1 MRLAYKAA
9 GSSRNR
15 NRILALSHRIGLEK
29 VAAMRNRQGLKIAAL
44 LCAALVFCAELSCA
58 SQLALSKSSSHK
70 DYVWIGIVVAICG
83 GIAFLMD
90 NYMARV
96 KIKKIREV
104 ARSLGFTY
112 RSRPTPTDRELPVGC
127 YLAKVGFQRTVS
139 NVLEVVDTDELN
151 FILFD
156 FDYTLGKSTFS
167 QTIARMRSPLLKLP
181 SLLLF
186 PETIFSK
193 MAVMFGCTD
202 VNFPDSPKFSDK
214 YILRGQDE
222 AALRALFT
230 PALRD
235 ALEPLEDL
243 TIEGADDVLFIF
255 RERRLVEPEEIPSRI
270 EEDKR
275 ILALFFDAQQA
286 HAKVS

>member
-1 MRLAYKAA
+1 M
-9 GSSRNR
+9 
-15 NRILALSHRIGLEK
+15 
-29 VAAMRNRQGLKIAAL
+29 L
-44 LCAALVFCAELSCA
+44 LCL
-58 SQLALSKSSSHK
+58 
-70 DYVWIGIVVAICG
+70 
-83 GIAFLMD
+83 GIASLID

-127 YLAKVGFQRTVS
+127 YLAKVGYQRTVS
-139 NVLEVVDTDELN
+139 NVLEVVDTEELN

-156 FDYTLGKSTFS
+156 FDYSAGKATFS
-167 QTIARMRSPLLKLP
+167 QTIARMRAPLLKLP
-181 SLLLF
+181 SFILF

-193 MAVMFGCTD
+193 MGVMLGLTD
-202 VNFPDSPKFSDK
+202 INFPDSSKFSDR

-222 AALRALFT
+222 AALRAIFS
-230 PALRD
+230 PALRH
-235 ALEPLEDL
+235 ALETLDHL

-255 RERRLVEPEEIPSRI
+255 RERRLVEPEEISSLV

-275 ILALFFDAQQA
+275 ILALFFEAQQA
-286 HAKVS
+286 NGKPS

>member
-1 MRLAYKAA
+1 LAYKAA

-29 VAAMRNRQGLKIAAL
+29 VAAVRNRHGLKIAAL

-58 SQLALSKSSSHK
+58 SQLAQSKSSSHK
-70 DYVWIGIVVAICG
+70 DYVWIGVAMLLCL
-83 GIAFLMD
+83 GIASLID

-127 YLAKVGFQRTVS
+127 YLAKVGYQRTVS
-139 NVLEVVDTDELN
+139 NVLEVVDTEELN

-156 FDYTLGKSTFS
+156 FDYSAGKATFS
-167 QTIARMRSPLLKLP
+167 QTIARMRAPLLKLP
-181 SLLLF
+181 SFILF

-193 MAVMFGCTD
+193 MGVMLGLTD
-202 VNFPDSPKFSDK
+202 INFPDSSKFSDR

-222 AALRALFT
+222 AALRAIFS
-230 PALRD
+230 PALRH
-235 ALEPLEDL
+235 ALETLDHL

-255 RERRLVEPEEIPSRI
+255 RERRLVEPEEISSLV

-275 ILALFFDAQQA
+275 ILALFFEAQQA
-286 HAKVS
+286 NGKPS